1 MLFPHLHHMNC
12 PFLKSTLLL
21 FVFLTSLNH
30 VSAQTKIKEY
40 LSLTGTVNMLCVF
53 VDTDE
58 GEWEEDEKEAYY
70 KEFLVAQDWII
81 EEAQFYDKVLQ
92 FDNDRFFIDNLKQI
106 YIDRIDMRSGS
117 RFVSR
122 KMLAE
127 LGYDSMND
135 LLSSNRFDL
144 KKDKFK
150 IVLLVKQ
157 SSRSHAYNF
166 WSVES
171 VDLAIVYCRHTMG
184 LSTDKYVMAHEM
196 LHQFGA
202 WDLYAGES
210 QTTESAAKARELFPN
225 SVMANTF
232 SNKELLEVDALTA
245 WRIGWNEFDESFA
258 EFNPKHNRAAAR
270 EEMEAKQ
277 KARSGK
283 KSNEIRFDLGKKK
296 N

>member
-1 MLFPHLHHMNC
+1 MKC
-12 PFLKSTLLL
+12 PFLKSTALL
-21 FVFLTSLNH
+21 FVFLLSLNPAD
-30 VSAQTKIKEY
+30 AQTKIKEY
-40 LSLTGTVNMLCVF
+40 LSLSGTVNMLCVF

-58 GEWEEDEKEAYY
+58 GEWEDDEKEAYY
-70 KEFLVAQDWII
+70 REFIAAQNWMIA
-81 EEAQFYDKVLQ
+81 EGEFYDQVLQ

-106 YIDRIDMRSGS
+106 YIERIDMRSGS
-117 RFVSR
+117 RSVSR

-127 LGYDSMND
+127 LGYENMNE

-157 SSRSHAYNF
+157 SSRSHAYNY
-166 WSVES
+166 WSVEA
-171 VDLAIVYCRHTMG
+171 VDMAIVYCRHTMG
-184 LSTDKYVMAHEM
+184 LRTDKYVMAHEM

-210 QTTESAAKARELFPN
+210 QTSESAAKARELFPN

-232 SNKELLEVDALTA
+232 RNKESLEVDALTA
-245 WRIGWNEFDESFA
+245 WRIGWNEYDDSFG
-258 EFNPKHNRAAAR
+258 EFNPKNNRAAAR

-277 KARSGK
+277 RARSGK
-283 KSNEIRFDLGKKK
+283 KSNEIRFNLGKKK
-296 N
+296 SKN